1 MKEKYDS
8 DRYNNLTVKQYIQI
22 KLKMIQDAKE
32 NPNNNIFGN
41 IQVLL
46 TIEQMFNG
54 DLAELCRHEI
64 INMEDL
70 K

>member
-1 MKEKYDS
+1 MAKYDNEK
-8 DRYNNLTVKQYIQI
+8 YNNLTVKEYISI
-22 KLKMIQDAKE
+22 KLDLISKAKK

-46 TIEQMFNG
+46 TIEKMFVG
-54 DLAELCRHEI
+54 DLAELLRHEI
-64 INMEDL
+64 KEIE